1 MRASAA
7 RAWRLLVLPAALLI
21 SAQLA
26 ACTGGSG
33 VGGTA
38 AKDGGVLRIG
48 TSYPI
53 DSMNPFV
60 SQSDYSYV
68 AYQYIYPEL
77 VQYNAGLQ
85 MVADFATSWQR
96 TDNGLTW
103 VFRTRPHVKW
113 SDGRPLTAADA
124 AWTINTMVKF
134 EKGPTALYASFLTNV
149 TGAQAPSPTTLVVD
163 FTAPTGTAGDGF
175 ANIPILPEHVWERYA
190 RGSGAGL
197 KQFANTSPVGAG
209 PFLLSHFAANQSALF
224 KRNPDYYGVAPKL
237 AGFGTVTYGSPDAL
251 VEALQTNAVDV
262 ITPVPQTAIKTLKA
276 NPQLKVI
283 GEPGYDTSLLGIN
296 SSPNAPHPVLNNP
309 TVRQAILLA
318 LNRTQINDTVNLGYG
333 GVGSSILAP
342 NQPFSDPSLP
352 PPAYDPAKAN
362 QLLDSL
368 GFKMGP
374 NGIRI
379 ADGHPMQYVLRF
391 PNVTA
396 NSPLV
401 ENLVIQ
407 DLKKIGIALQ
417 PQTSDFKSY
426 EAAIFKNKYSQ
437 FDFTIDDYNPLF
449 DVNVYLVILTCGQL
463 NSENESGYCNAT
475 YDKLFAKQASQ
486 FGAARQ
492 ATLDQMQQMIYQ
504 QKPLIPITYNSEL
517 FAMQKKV
524 QNFPPTPIPLI
535 NYESTLWLAQI
546 TLS

>member
-1 MRASAA
+1 MRQSTHRRTTLIAA
-7 RAWRLLVLPAALLI
+7 AALI
-21 SAQLA
+21 AVA
-26 ACTGGSG
+26 IAGCGGSG
-33 VGGTA
+33 ANKSTGLSGG
-38 AKDGGVLRIG
+38 DLRIG
-48 TSYPI
+48 SLGAV

-60 SQSDYSYV
+60 GVNGLDSMSYRV
-68 AYQYIYPEL
+68 EYPFLLQYT
-77 VQYNAGLQ
+77 NAGHL
-85 MVADFATSWQR
+85 VPNWATHDSLS
-96 TDNGLTW
+96 NSGKTW
-103 VFRTRPHVKW
+103 TFTTRAGAKW
-113 SDGRPLTAADA
+113 SDGHPLTAADA